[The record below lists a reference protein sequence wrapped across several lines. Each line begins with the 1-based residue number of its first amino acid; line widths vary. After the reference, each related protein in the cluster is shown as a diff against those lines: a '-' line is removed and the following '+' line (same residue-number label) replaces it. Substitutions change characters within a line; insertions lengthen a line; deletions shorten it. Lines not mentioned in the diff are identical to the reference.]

1 LLKTLKYMKAHIATF
16 LAMAAGVRL
25 AMATDTFPAITTMD
39 GKTYDHITA
48 QRADPDGLYIEYAPG
63 GKGMGSAKLKF
74 NRLSADLQKQYG
86 YDADAARKYEDE
98 TYKAT
103 LTFQTWADQQEAA
116 HQKALADAAAREL
129 QEETI
134 LAQRM
139 PVPTAP
145 TPVDPGT
152 YGGGSSYY
160 DGGWS
165 YGSVGSFNRPNHFTG
180 STFRGNVPFDQL
192 YTPLGF
198 SPTKTQVLPATP
210 RNGQNAGRPSGR
222 QH

>member
-1 LLKTLKYMKAHIATF
+1 MKAKIASLMVM
-16 LAMAAGVRL
+16 LAAVRL
-25 AMATDTFPAITTMD
+25 AIATDAFPTITTTD

-63 GKGMGSAKLKF
+63 GKGIGSAKLKF
-74 NRLSADLQKQYG
+74 NRLSANLQKQYG
-86 YDADAARKYEDE
+86 YDADAAKKYEDE

-139 PVPTAP
+139 PIPAAP

-152 YGGGSSYY
+152 YGDGSSYY

-165 YGSVGSFNRPNHFTG
+165 YGGVGSFNRNNRFTG

-210 RNGQNAGRPSGR
+210 RNSQTIGRPSG